1 MRRVHLALIALVA
14 TLMIP
19 SVSHAELRQ
28 GSFSISPFVGG
39 YAFDSKLDLRSRP
52 IYGLRFGYNL
62 TTRFALEGVVDF
74 VRSKTDAGS
83 FGVSRTS
90 VHGDLIYRILPE
102 YRVVPF
108 LAVGAGQMHLE
119 PDHDYTDSKFAAN
132 FGGGLM
138 IFLADNIAFR
148 ADVRDHLVFDTIKL
162 HNIEYSGGLTFFFG
176 GKERERAA
184 PPLPPAEKPA
194 KPGDLDNDGVSDA
207 LDKCPG
213 TPAGV
218 KVDKDGCPLDGDKDG
233 VPDYLDQC
241 PDTPAGVKVDKSGC
255 PLDSDKDGVP
265 DYIDKCPDTPAGTLV
280 DKTGCSRIARK
291 VSIDLKI
298 QFNSGKA
305 FIKPEY
311 FGEIQKVADFMKTYP
326 NTTAEIEGHT
336 DSVGSAK
343 RNQDLSQRR
352 AESVRNALIDLGIE
366 PSRLTAVGYG
376 FSRPLASNATP
387 AGRER
392 NRRVVA
398 TISAVDQ

>member
-102 YRVVPF
+102 YRIVPF

-148 ADVRDHLVFDTIKL
+148 ADVRDHLVFDTVKL
-162 HNIEYSGGLTFFFG
+162 QNIEYSGGLTFFFG
-176 GKERERAA
+176 GSEREVGA
-184 PPLPPAEKPA
+184 PPPPVEEPA
-194 KPGDLDNDGVSDA
+194 KPGDSDNDGVPDDM
-207 LDKCPG
+207 DKCPG

-241 PDTPAGVKVDKSGC
+241 PDTPAGVKVDKGGC
-255 PLDSDKDGVP
+255 PIDTDKDGVA
-265 DYIDKCPDTPAGTLV
+265 DYLDKCPNTPPGTLV
-280 DKTGCSRIARK
+280 DKNGCPKIAKK
-291 VSIDLKI
+291 VSIELKVH
-298 QFNSGKA
+298 FDTGKA
-305 FIKPEY
+305 VIKPQY
-311 FGEIQKVADFMKTYP
+311 FGEIEKVAQFMKTYP
-326 NTTAEIEGHT
+326 GTMAEIEGHT
-336 DSVGSAK
+336 DSQGSAK
-343 RNQDLSQRR
+343 FNKTLSQER
-352 AESVRNALIDLGIE
+352 ADNVRKVLIDVGIE
-366 PSRLTAVGYG
+366 ASRLTAVGYG
-376 FSRPLASNATP
+376 FSRPVASNAT
-387 AGRER
+387 AGGREK
-392 NRRVVA
+392 NRRVIA
-398 TISAVDQ
+398 TLTAVETP